1 MPSVNLP
8 WAPRDEMRPKKG
20 TTGSVRRW
28 LLPALLLAALLGAWQ
43 LAASTG
49 FLADV
54 LGLESFLVPS
64 PAEIAESLW
73 QSRSLLAEN
82 AWVTLREILLGLGCA
97 LVAGG
102 GFGVLMHLSGL
113 ARDAA
118 YPLVV
123 ASQTIPIVV
132 ISPILL
138 VWLGFGIGPKV
149 VVVALISFFP
159 LTVNVLAG
167 LGAADPDAIKLMRS
181 LDASRGQVL
190 RRVEMPTAL
199 PSFFTGAK
207 IAVVLAPIGAVFGEW
222 VGASSGLGH
231 LILTDNAQLEV
242 AREFAAVAVLS
253 AMALILI
260 GLLTL
265 IERRVVTWR

>member
-1 MPSVNLP
+1 
-8 WAPRDEMRPKKG
+8 MRGKG
-20 TTGSVRRW
+20 TAERVRRW
-28 LLPALLLAALLGAWQ
+28 VLPALLLGMLLGAWQ
-43 LAASTG
+43 LAASSG
-49 FLADV
+49 ALADL

-64 PAEIAESLW
+64 PAEVGESLW
-73 QSRSLLAEN
+73 SSRSLLAEN
-82 AWVTLREILLGLGCA
+82 AWVTLREILFGLGCA
-97 LVAGG
+97 LVVGV
-102 GFGVLMHLSGL
+102 GFAVLMHLSETI
-113 ARDAA
+113 RDAS
-118 YPLVV
+118 YPLIV

-132 ISPILL
+132 IAPILL

-159 LTVNVLAG
+159 ITVNVLDG
-167 LGAADPDAIKLMRS
+167 LRSADPDAIKLMRT
-181 LDASRGQVL
+181 LDASRWQIFC
-190 RRVEMPTAL
+190 RVEAPNAL

-222 VGASSGLGH
+222 VGGSSGLGH
-231 LILTDNAQLEV
+231 LILTDNAYLEV

-265 IERRVVTWR
+265 AERRVVTWR